1 MGTTDA
7 ETTRYD
13 IQGRVLETRAFGGD
27 VTTTDYSWSDSVA
40 ATGLV
45 AASTG
50 GIVRKTTYANTRTA
64 FETTDGF
71 GHVVS
76 TTNMGGAVTTTA
88 YDKGGR
94 ITARETKVGNTVTDT
109 LAYQYFN
116 TGLARTAKG
125 AGRSR

>member
-1 MGTTDA
+1 
-7 ETTRYD
+7 
-13 IQGRVLETRAFGGD
+13 
-27 VTTTDYSWSDSVA
+27 
-40 ATGLV
+40 
-45 AASTG
+45 
-50 GIVRKTTYANTRTA
+50 
-64 FETTDGF
+64 
-71 GHVVS
+71 
-76 TTNMGGAVTTTA
+76 MGGAVTTTA